1 VIAFHGRSPCP
12 SGELRKPSQRGRE
25 APAGIQAAAS
35 GSSIEYARLAV
46 VHWLGTAMAA
56 SVYVDDVAEHKRYI
70 GPLRCQLH
78 AVRKP
83 KTRRSVLI
91 FATRAT

>member
-1 VIAFHGRSPCP
+1 
-12 SGELRKPSQRGRE
+12 
-25 APAGIQAAAS
+25 
-35 GSSIEYARLAV
+35 
-46 VHWLGTAMAA
+46 MAA

-78 AVRKP
+78 AVRRP

-91 FATRAT
+91 FATRAA